1 MPQLS
6 SKDACA
12 GLVKGQDSP
21 ASEDREERRTRIMV
35 EAGHNRAPLQSLAV
49 LIHEGMERIRNSWPD
64 FVSEITPLRQ
74 DEQGAR
80 EDLA

>member
-1 MPQLS
+1 
-6 SKDACA
+6 
-12 GLVKGQDSP
+12 
-21 ASEDREERRTRIMV
+21 MV